1 MTHRLQRR
9 CGYVS
14 GVDAARKI
22 ELLNQQIEEA
32 RGGQPE
38 DFNLWRQRTEVVL
51 RNVVGDVNPLYASFN
66 AIKYTLSAYSSSTPR
81 SSFDQ
86 ARVRG
91 VLRAIAVLEAAKTEV
106 ELTGGAPEGT
116 PGGATATG
124 TSVFIVHGRDEAR
137 KHEVARFLRSST
149 GREPVIL
156 HEQSNGGRTVIE
168 KFEEHAS
175 EAAYA
180 VVIAT
185 GDDRGRAADET
196 NDQPR
201 ARQNVVF
208 ELGFFFGALGRA
220 KVALLYQEG
229 VERPSDI
236 EGLVRIALDN
246 AGAWKMHLAREVD
259 AAGIGVDWTSLR

>member
-1 MTHRLQRR
+1 MF
-9 CGYVS
+9 GD
-14 GVDAARKI
+14 VDSARKT
-22 ELLNQQIEEA
+22 ELLNQQIDEA
-32 RGGQPE
+32 HAGEPE

-51 RNVVGDVNPLYASFN
+51 RNIVGDVNPLYASFT
-66 AIKYTLSAYSSSTPR
+66 AIHYSMLAFSTNTPQ

-86 ARVRG
+86 ARMRG
-91 VLRAIAVLEAAKTEV
+91 VRQAIAVLEAAKTEI
-106 ELTGGAPEGT
+106 ELTGGMPEAASGAPAIGS
-116 PGGATATG
+116 
-124 TSVFIVHGRDEAR
+124 SVFIVHGRNEAR
-137 KHEVARFLRSST
+137 KHEVARFLRNST
-149 GREPVIL
+149 SREPVIL

-175 EAAYA
+175 DAAYA

-185 GDDRGRAADET
+185 GDDQGRAASEA

-220 KVALLYQEG
+220 KVALLYEEG

-236 EGLVRIALDN
+236 EGLVHIALDET
-246 AGAWKMHLAREVD
+246 GAWKMHLARELD
-259 AAGIGVDWTSLR
+259 AAGVGIDWTSLR